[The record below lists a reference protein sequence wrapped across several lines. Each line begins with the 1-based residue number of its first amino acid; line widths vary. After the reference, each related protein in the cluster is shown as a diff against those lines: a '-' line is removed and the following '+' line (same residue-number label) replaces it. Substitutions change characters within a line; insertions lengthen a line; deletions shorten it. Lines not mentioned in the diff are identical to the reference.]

1 LYRYSVRITGCRVPN
16 GYLIPE
22 EKKMMKEK
30 LKLIVPLAVL
40 TVMFALYQFSCFKSG
55 DSTLFGDIGQSPLR
69 KEAESAQAVEIQ
81 DTFRKI
87 FNLYKERVVFIT
99 TEQVVRV
106 QPNPFF
112 DDPFMREFFG
122 GGANRPRTERRR
134 GLGSGFIISEDGYVC
149 TNHHVVAGVDTVT
162 VGINEKTYKATIV
175 GSDERTDLALL
186 KINTPAKLK
195 PVYLGDSD
203 RVQVGDWAVA
213 IGNPFGLDRT
223 FTVGVVSAIGRR
235 DIDMMGGS
243 HIQTDASI
251 NPGNSG
257 GPLINIYGEVIGIN
271 RMIYSQTGGY
281 MGIGFAI
288 PINTA
293 RSILEQLKTH
303 KKIKRGYIGV
313 SIAQITE
320 EYARELGLKSN
331 QGAFVGE
338 VIQGSPA
345 ERGGVRVGDIIL
357 KINDREIATYMD
369 LLKIVGEMTPGQTL
383 KLTVW
388 RQRKTINLFVKV
400 VERPD

>member
-1 LYRYSVRITGCRVPN
+1 
-16 GYLIPE
+16 
-22 EKKMMKEK
+22 MMKEK

-69 KEAESAQAVEIQ
+69 KEAESAGAVEIQ

-186 KINTPAKLK
+186 KINAPTKLK

-235 DIDMMGGS
+235 DVDMMGGS

-313 SIAQITE
+313 QIVPLTE
-320 EYARELGLKSN
+320 EYAKELGLPN
-331 QGAFVGE
+331 NEGALVGQ
-338 VIQGSPA
+338 VVGGGPA
-345 ERGGVRVGDIIL
+345 DKGGLQVGDVIL
-357 KINDREIATYMD
+357 KAGDSAVKDFGD
-369 LLKIVGEMTPGQTL
+369 LVGTVEKTSIGKTIQL
-383 KLTVW
+383 AVW
-388 RQRKTINLFVKV
+388 RNKAKINLFVTV
-400 VERPD
+400 GERP

>member
-1 LYRYSVRITGCRVPN
+1 
-16 GYLIPE
+16 
-22 EKKMMKEK
+22 MKEK
-30 LKLIVPLAVL
+30 IKFIVPLAVL
-40 TVMFALYQFSCFKSG
+40 TVMFALYQFSCFKS
-55 DSTLFGDIGQSPLR
+55 DSSLFGDIGQSPLR
-69 KEAESAQAVEIQ
+69 KEAETAQAVEMQ

-87 FNLYKERVVFIT
+87 FNLYKDRVVFIT

-112 DDPFMREFFG
+112 DDPFMREFFGG

-162 VGINEKTYKATIV
+162 VGINEKTYKATII
-175 GSDERTDLALL
+175 GSDERTDIALL
-186 KINTPAKLK
+186 KINVPGKLK

-235 DIDMMGGS
+235 DVDFMGGS

-320 EYARELGLKSN
+320 EYAKELGLKTN

-357 KINDREIATYMD
+357 KIDDKDINTYMD
-369 LLKIVGEMTPGQTL
+369 LLKIVGEMQVRQTL

-388 RQRKTINLFVKV
+388 RQRKMINLYVKV
-400 VERPD
+400 VERPE

>member
-1 LYRYSVRITGCRVPN
+1 
-16 GYLIPE
+16 
-22 EKKMMKEK
+22 MMKEK

-69 KEAESAQAVEIQ
+69 KEAESAGAVEIQ

-186 KINTPAKLK
+186 KINAPTKLK

-235 DIDMMGGS
+235 DVDMMGGS

-320 EYARELGLKSN
+320 EYAQELGLKSN
-331 QGAFVGE
+331 QGAFIGE

-357 KINDREIATYMD
+357 KINDRDISTYMD

>member
-1 LYRYSVRITGCRVPN
+1 
-16 GYLIPE
+16 
-22 EKKMMKEK
+22 MKEK
-30 LKLIVPLAVL
+30 IKFIVPLAVL

-69 KEAESAQAVEIQ
+69 KEAETAQAVEIQ

-87 FNLYKERVVFIT
+87 FNLYKDRVVYIT
-99 TEQVVRV
+99 TEQIVRV

-122 GGANRPRTERRR
+122 GGGRARTERRR

-186 KINTPAKLK
+186 KINVPGKLK
-195 PVYLGDSD
+195 PAYLGDSD

-235 DIDMMGGS
+235 DVDMMGGS

-320 EYARELGLKSN
+320 EYARARAQIEPGGLRGRGDPGEPCGTGRR
-331 QGAFVGE
+331 QG
-338 VIQGSPA
+338 
-345 ERGGVRVGDIIL
+345 RRYH
-357 KINDREIATYMD
+357 T
-369 LLKIVGEMTPGQTL
+369 
-383 KLTVW
+383 
-388 RQRKTINLFVKV
+388 
-400 VERPD
+400 